1 MSLESAIRK
10 AIWLWCSFS
19 LKRLLTCLI
28 WILAPIRIIP
38 PEGEDGGEG
47 SHLFLLKLGRW
58 DAVVCL
64 NELLM
69 SVHTTKN

>member
-1 MSLESAIRK
+1 MSVESAIRK

-38 PEGEDGGEG
+38 PEREDGGEG
-47 SHLFLLKLGRW
+47 SRIFLLKLGLW
-58 DAVVCL
+58 DAVVFL
-64 NELLM
+64 NGLLM
-69 SVHTTKN
+69 SVYTTKN